1 MTDTQ
6 SARAS
11 TAAELTIAT
20 PEVVLFRLP
29 LAGPASRLY
38 ALLLDIVIVLGTVN
52 GVGLL
57 VYWIFSRAPGLE
69 SW

>member
-6 SARAS
+6 LTRAS

-20 PEVVLFRLP
+20 PEGVLFRLP

-38 ALLLDIVIVLGTVN
+38 AMLRPLPQSVRVRL
-52 GVGLL
+52 
-57 VYWIFSRAPGLE
+57 AEPAM
-69 SW
+69 